1 MKSMLR
7 RIYGNEIVELA
18 CENDKVIV
26 LDGDLTTSTKT
37 ADFAKKFPERF
48 FNCGIAEQNMVSVA
62 AGLASAG
69 NIVFVS
75 SFAMFLAGRAYDQ
88 IRNNVAYTNLNV
100 KFIATHAGIS
110 VGQDGATHQCVE
122 DISLMR
128 AIPKMTVI
136 VPSDAEQTR
145 AAVRYAAAHE
155 GPVYIRLGRVST
167 KDCYSEK
174 SINFALKK
182 SFLRKE
188 GDIATLV
195 YCGPFCELAEQ
206 VSDIMANLGLAVRVV
221 DMPFVKPLDERE
233 VLRCAEDT
241 GLLVTL
247 EEHSVLGGF
256 GGAVCECVSGAKLSG
271 RRNGPEV
278 LRIGVP
284 DMFGKSGRPEELMSL
299 YGFTAKNIVL
309 QIISACMPEY
319 VNDISQFLT

>member
-1 MKSMLR
+1 
-7 RIYGNEIVELA
+7 
-18 CENDKVIV
+18 
-26 LDGDLTTSTKT
+26 
-37 ADFAKKFPERF
+37 
-48 FNCGIAEQNMVSVA
+48 
-62 AGLASAG
+62 
-69 NIVFVS
+69 
-75 SFAMFLAGRAYDQ
+75 
-88 IRNNVAYTNLNV
+88 
-100 KFIATHAGIS
+100 
-110 VGQDGATHQCVE
+110 
-122 DISLMR
+122 
-128 AIPKMTVI
+128 
-136 VPSDAEQTR
+136 
-145 AAVRYAAAHE
+145 
-155 GPVYIRLGRVST
+155 
-167 KDCYSEK
+167 
-174 SINFALKK
+174 
-182 SFLRKE
+182 
-188 GDIATLV
+188 
-195 YCGPFCELAEQ
+195 
-206 VSDIMANLGLAVRVV
+206 MANLGLAVRVV